1 MCIADVRLVDG
12 SKKYDITATEH
23 EYASLPLTLF
33 FSNETE
39 LNCFKNN
46 VGHTPM
52 LFMSLSGNRKDGK
65 VQVSCIKNQ
74 TWWRSAS
81 GTKSVSIAEKAP
93 EMCGERASLT
103 DVVSLEAFQPQEAID
118 YTSTMATLTAC
129 RLVDPQSSTPSGLL
143 GDATEHLYQLNHVY
157 VVPPSK
163 TDTIKTNDNRF
174 FASLECWDHS
184 KKILLRFRSK
194 AMLQLAQLGSE
205 EVLEYEERLARDEL
219 RHPILA
225 SLRLQI
231 KLKPSTA
238 TGSSQSDAAATEP
251 SQTQHDNVLSSV
263 VVEAMPCACTNI
275 PNDSMEA
282 INGLL
287 AGRPQT
293 SERLAAMP
301 LDKLKP
307 SPFYNMLADGEP
319 ADKAITLLRF
329 TQRSNGKQFS
339 RGFRIVSE
347 RVQDA
352 TVSEDAS
359 NQYATVSLCTI
370 EKVPDFT
377 SAKDSV
383 FIAVISKVVAAS
395 KPEQHKADM
404 YIETMESVPKDDI
417 VASVEMMRQLHR
429 VSSMYRG
436 DAATSSDVAWQQRKC
451 RRLLRYPTQI

>member
-1 MCIADVRLVDG
+1 
-12 SKKYDITATEH
+12 
-23 EYASLPLTLF
+23 
-33 FSNETE
+33 
-39 LNCFKNN
+39 
-46 VGHTPM
+46 
-52 LFMSLSGNRKDGK
+52 
-65 VQVSCIKNQ
+65 
-74 TWWRSAS
+74 
-81 GTKSVSIAEKAP
+81 
-93 EMCGERASLT
+93 
-103 DVVSLEAFQPQEAID
+103 
-118 YTSTMATLTAC
+118 
-129 RLVDPQSSTPSGLL
+129 
-143 GDATEHLYQLNHVY
+143 
-157 VVPPSK
+157 
-163 TDTIKTNDNRF
+163 
-174 FASLECWDHS
+174 
-184 KKILLRFRSK
+184 
-194 AMLQLAQLGSE
+194 
-205 EVLEYEERLARDEL
+205 
-219 RHPILA
+219 
-225 SLRLQI
+225 
-231 KLKPSTA
+231 
-238 TGSSQSDAAATEP
+238 
-251 SQTQHDNVLSSV
+251 
-263 VVEAMPCACTNI
+263 
-275 PNDSMEA
+275 MEA